1 MLTLI
6 YGTHFD
12 YFQPANP
19 SLPVDPWIVTAED
32 KTKYDVLFHQT
43 DIDKD
48 GYVSGLEIKD
58 VFLRSGVPQAVLAHI
73 W

>member
-1 MLTLI
+1 LLSFI
-6 YGTHFD
+6 YGAHFV
-12 YFQPANP
+12 YLQPAIS
-19 SLPVDPWIVTAED
+19 SLPVAPWVVSAED

-43 DIDKD
+43 DVDKD

>member
-1 MLTLI
+1 LLTFV
-6 YGTHFD
+6 YGAHFV
-12 YFQPANP
+12 YLQPAIP
-19 SLPVDPWIVTAED
+19 SLPVAPWIVTAED
-32 KTKYDVLFHQT
+32 RTKYDVLFLQT
-43 DIDKD
+43 DVDKD

>member
-1 MLTLI
+1 MLTFI
-6 YGTHFD
+6 YCAHFV
-12 YFQPANP
+12 YLQPAIP
-19 SLPVDPWIVTAED
+19 SLPVAPWVVTAED

-43 DIDKD
+43 DVDKD

>member
-1 MLTLI
+1 LLIFI
-6 YGTHFD
+6 YGIHFVSL
-12 YFQPANP
+12 QPAIP
-19 SLPVDPWIVTAED
+19 PLPVAPWIVTAED

-43 DIDKD
+43 DVDKD

>member
-1 MLTLI
+1 MFL
-6 YGTHFD
+6 
-12 YFQPANP
+12 
-19 SLPVDPWIVTAED
+19 
-32 KTKYDVLFHQT
+32 QT
-43 DIDKD
+43 DVDKD